1 MEMTSKTLGLLA
13 IVTALAAPPVMAHE
27 QHKHENHKH
36 ENQPNEKFTQDT
48 HEQHGTHE
56 HGVATLALAVGDAGL
71 EITLESPAANV
82 LGFEH
87 TPSTDAEKQKLADV
101 KTKLQAAADLFALNS
116 EAGCE
121 LKDVSIDTPQG
132 SEGHSDM
139 DVAWAYACSKPA
151 DLKTVEVKLF
161 SAFPEGFHKIKAEWV
176 TTKGASAQ
184 ELTQDATLNL
194 P

>member
-1 MEMTSKTLGLLA
+1 MILNGNTLGLLA
-13 IVTALAAPPVMAHE
+13 VTTALAVLPAMADEH
-27 QHKHENHKH
+27 HKHENH
-36 ENQPNEKFTQDT
+36 PNKQFTQDT

-56 HGVATLALAVGDAGL
+56 HGVAALSLAIGDAGL
-71 EITLESPAANV
+71 EIMLESPAANL

-87 TPSTDAEKQKLADV
+87 TPDTDAEKQKLAAV
-101 KTKLQAAADLFALNS
+101 ESKLRAAENLFTLNG

-121 LKDVSIDTPQG
+121 LKDVSIDTAQ
-132 SEGHSDM
+132 SEAGHSDM

-161 SAFPEGFHKIKAEWV
+161 STFPDGFHKIKAEWV
-176 TTKGASAQ
+176 TAQGASAQ
-184 ELTQDATLNL
+184 ELTQDGQITL